1 MDNTSDFVAD
11 TNDGS
16 YGSYSINTS
25 GVWTYTLDNANL
37 AVQGLNEGQTLE
49 DTFTVTTED
58 GTEQIITITITGTND
73 AAIISGKTTDTID
86 EGSTATLNGSLTSED
101 VDNNPTFI
109 PANSMSDYGSYS
121 IDENGLWTYT
131 LDNENLTVQGL
142 NDGQTLEDTFTVTTE
157 DGTEQ
162 IITIT
167 ITGTNDA
174 PELTGSLANLP
185 NGSQG
190 TPYIVSK
197 ADLLQ
202 GYTDVDS
209 DTLSIIHLSAGNGF
223 EVIDNG
229 NGTFTI
235 KSPLNY
241 NGPVNLTYQVSDG
254 IAFTDASQAF
264 SLSAVNHPP
273 ELTGVKATLKIGEE
287 DVSYT
292 VSAAELLQGY
302 TDPEGDALSVVN
314 LSAGNGFEVIDNGD
328 GTFTVKP
335 PSNFNGP
342 VNLTYQVSD
351 GAASINATQTFDL
364 YPVND
369 APVASG
375 DTVTTDKNMVING
388 SLPAFT
394 DAESDNVTYALAEG
408 GDAANGILVINA
420 DGKYTYT
427 PNEDFIG
434 TDSFKFT
441 IDDGK
446 GGTNTYTI
454 NINVVNMSSVTALSR
469 REVANEGF
477 EMNKKIEES
486 FHLKA
491 MNESHKDSHQIY
503 NHLEAGLM
511 SPYATHPQ
519 SGSAGEMF
527 FAAKSHGLIK
537 DATDIEK
544 LNISKQNLILR
555 NALTP
560 PNPVTDSQGHIAYQ
574 IPEGIFKGG
583 LGAIKFIASKK
594 DGSPLPAWI
603 KFDGKTGQLTAEV
616 PKEMKAPLE
625 IKVEA
630 VDSRGFKAETT
641 FKIYPRPNKMSFT
654 GKHSLS
660 SQFKNAFHLA
670 A

>member
-1 MDNTSDFVAD
+1 M
-11 TNDGS
+11 
-16 YGSYSINTS
+16 Y
-25 GVWTYTLDNANL
+25 
-37 AVQGLNEGQTLE
+37 
-49 DTFTVTTED
+49 
-58 GTEQIITITITGTND
+58 
-73 AAIISGKTTDTID
+73 
-86 EGSTATLNGSLTSED
+86 
-101 VDNNPTFI
+101 
-109 PANSMSDYGSYS
+109 
-121 IDENGLWTYT
+121 
-131 LDNENLTVQGL
+131 
-142 NDGQTLEDTFTVTTE
+142 
-157 DGTEQ
+157 
-162 IITIT
+162 
-167 ITGTNDA
+167 
-174 PELTGSLANLP
+174 
-185 NGSQG
+185 
-190 TPYIVSK
+190 
-197 ADLLQ
+197 
-202 GYTDVDS
+202 
-209 DTLSIIHLSAGNGF
+209 
-223 EVIDNG
+223 
-229 NGTFTI
+229 
-235 KSPLNY
+235 KS
-241 NGPVNLTYQVSDG
+241 
-254 IAFTDASQAF
+254 
-264 SLSAVNHPP
+264 
-273 ELTGVKATLKIGEE
+273 
-287 DVSYT
+287 
-292 VSAAELLQGY
+292 
-302 TDPEGDALSVVN
+302 
-314 LSAGNGFEVIDNGD
+314 
-328 GTFTVKP
+328 
-335 PSNFNGP
+335 
-342 VNLTYQVSD
+342 
-351 GAASINATQTFDL
+351 
-364 YPVND
+364 
-369 APVASG
+369 
-375 DTVTTDKNMVING
+375 
-388 SLPAFT
+388 
-394 DAESDNVTYALAEG
+394 
-408 GDAANGILVINA
+408 NGILVINA